1 MDNEDNQNIYPEPN
15 YGVPPTPSMEQT
27 KYLSESKTFEKD
39 EKDEIID
46 GDLPS
51 HIKNRFWA
59 FISKDSVL
67 TWVRNEKDVQIIM
80 DKLDTAII
88 TYYMRLQPGEFT
100 FEDLQHLENLRTLV
114 FMKVLRAYEGF
125 ERRQQVSQI
134 NQTIYG
140 QLDSQNTRQPTG
152 LRKLVGGMFGGG
164 H

>member
-1 MDNEDNQNIYPEPN
+1 MENDIVYPEP
-15 YGVPPTPSMEQT
+15 YQGVPTPPAMEQT
-27 KYLSESKTFEKD
+27 KYLSESTTFEKD
-39 EKDEIID
+39 DKDEIIG

-67 TWVRNEKDVQIIM
+67 TWVRDGKDIQIIM

-88 TYYMRLQPGEFT
+88 AYYMRIQPGEFT
-100 FEDLQHLENLRTLV
+100 FEDLQHLENLRTIVYL
-114 FMKVLRAYEGF
+114 KVLRAYEGF

-140 QLDSQNTRQPTG
+140 QIDGQGKKPSAWKRFTG
-152 LRKLVGGMFGGG
+152 GFFGGKQ
-164 H
+164 